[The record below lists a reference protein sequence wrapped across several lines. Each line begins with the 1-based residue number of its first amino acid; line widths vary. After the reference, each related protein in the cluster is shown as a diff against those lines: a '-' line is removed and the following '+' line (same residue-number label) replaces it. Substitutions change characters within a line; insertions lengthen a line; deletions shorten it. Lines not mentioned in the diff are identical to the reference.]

1 MSAYTNGTLDKV
13 VKTLNEKMGKR
24 LYGLRSLLMYS
35 LTKIGKAA
43 GIDGQTVRNFEE
55 GRTGGQ
61 TDKLSALIFFYG
73 YTHKEFYDFDKPL
86 PTEKQLKSRMK
97 KFHEAIGSDAYKIIY
112 DRPDLIDL
120 IEFRLLATDLFS
132 DWVSAEQ
139 VIIYCKTKHHYEY
152 LPSSVPN
159 TLDNA
164 VKKGWLV
171 VDEKAK
177 PKRYRKRP
185 SRSSVS

>member
-1 MSAYTNGTLDKV
+1 MDNKNLIYNIV
-13 VKTLNEKMGKR
+13 VKEINKKTGRKLSSIRAILVLSRG
-24 LYGLRSLLMYS
+24 
-35 LTKIGKAA
+35 TIGKK
-43 GIDGQTVRNFEE
+43 ISVDGQTIGKLEE
-55 GRTGGQ
+55 GKTGGY
-61 TDKLSALIFFYG
+61 TDKLSTLIFFYG

-97 KFHEAIGSDAYKIIY
+97 RFHESIGSDAYKIIY

-132 DWVSAEQ
+132 DWATAEQ
-139 VIIYCKTKHHYEY
+139 VIAYCKTKYHYEY
-152 LPSSVPN
+152 LPTSVPN

-177 PKRYRKRP
+177 PKRYRKKQSKSP
-185 SRSSVS
+185 VP

>member
-1 MSAYTNGTLDKV
+1 MGFKEITRESINITNVKV
-13 VKTLNEKMGKR
+13 AEK
-24 LYGLRSLLMYS
+24 LYGLRALLLLS
-35 LTKIGKAA
+35 RPKIGAEVGVDSKTI
-43 GIDGQTVRNFEE
+43 GNFEE

-73 YTHKEFYDFDKPL
+73 FTHKEFYDFDKPL

-97 KFHEAIGSDAYKIIY
+97 RFHEAIGSDAYKIIY

-132 DWVSAEQ
+132 EWVTAEQ
-139 VIIYCKTKHHYEY
+139 VISYCKTKYHYEY
-152 LPSSVPN
+152 LPTSVPN

-171 VDEKAK
+171 VDDKAK
-177 PKRYRKRP
+177 PKRYRKK
-185 SRSSVS
+185 